1 MVDLVSGYRADGEM
15 TDKEKETRIAVRPSS
30 PTTGDRGYPKI
41 LPYEL
46 DPELAQIKLA
56 ELMIHKLG
64 TPSIVSKPFVVR
76 YGIFHALNH
85 TDTNPTGYDCS
96 GRLHVYQQVA
106 AQSVN
111 IDGKYFTDFWAYLM
125 KPKYIINGM
134 AGLPSQFNQEQ
145 GGAISRF
152 IGWIRGKKPEQQQQ
166 QGG

>member
-1 MVDLVSGYRADGEM
+1 M